1 MARLS
6 VEARGPAASAARAAP
21 RAELGA
27 GAAGCPT
34 SMWMTWPPEA
44 SIRAAAAITS
54 ITMKG
59 GTSLRAEAANRRLA
73 ESVLS
78 ARPAVAEPFARP
90 FARFLNVASGIDIC
104 YLGRRLFIQRPRLA
118 AFSGLE
124 GHILY
129 PLRRQRLKIAQCCC
143 AWQPASVCR
152 N

>member
-1 MARLS
+1 MRPLS
-6 VEARGPAASAARAAP
+6 SAARAA
-21 RAELGA
+21 AIAAFGA

-59 GTSLRAEAANRRLA
+59 GTSLRAEAVNRRLA
-73 ESVLS
+73 ERVLS
-78 ARPAVAEPFARP
+78 ARPPVAGPLAEPL
-90 FARFLNVASGIDIC
+90 ARFLNVASGIDIC
-104 YLGRRLFIQRPRLA
+104 YLARRLFIQRPRLA

-143 AWQPASVCR
+143 AWQPASACR